1 MLNYFIF
8 QLFRDNETSLSVS
21 FMKYIYAT
29 SEAFKRIT
37 FDLQKNIA
45 KSDSNKKR
53 KLRKII
59 LVQKFKNE

>member
-21 FMKYIYAT
+21 LMKYIYVT

-37 FDLQKNIA
+37 FDLQNKIA
-45 KSDSNKKR
+45 K
-53 KLRKII
+53 KI
-59 LVQKFKNE
+59 LQKVIAIKNENLEK